1 MWAARDINGSLY
13 IYVEKPMKYLDKY
26 WRDCS
31 MKDFYV
37 SEYFDIDDSVFEH
50 VTFENSPVEFY
61 FKPIFE
67 D

>member
-1 MWAARDINGSLY
+1 
-13 IYVEKPMKYLDKY
+13 MKYLDKY
-26 WRDCS
+26 WRDWS